1 MSKGTERFKA
11 VIQDYL
17 VKRAKSDELFAAQYL
32 KPDKNIDDCIT
43 YILNAVQK
51 SGCAGFENDEV
62 FSMAVHYYDEDD
74 IQIGT
79 PLQCSIVVNHTVELT
94 QDEQEE
100 IRQSAIKQL
109 HEETYSA
116 MKKKPTRAKKEVE
129 DKQLSLF

>member
-94 QDEQEE
+94 EDEQGE

>member
-62 FSMAVHYYDEDD
+62 FSMAVHYYPKY
-74 IQIGT
+74 II
-79 PLQCSIVVNHTVELT
+79 
-94 QDEQEE
+94 
-100 IRQSAIKQL
+100 IRS
-109 HEETYSA
+109 
-116 MKKKPTRAKKEVE
+116 M
-129 DKQLSLF
+129 

>member
-1 MSKGTERFKA
+1 MFITSC
-11 VIQDYL
+11 
-17 VKRAKSDELFAAQYL
+17 
-32 KPDKNIDDCIT
+32 DK
-43 YILNAVQK
+43 
-51 SGCAGFENDEV
+51 
-62 FSMAVHYYDEDD
+62 HYYDEDD

-94 QDEQEE
+94 EDEQGE

>member
-51 SGCAGFENDEV
+51 SGCAGFEDDEV

-94 QDEQEE
+94 EDEQGE

>member
-43 YILNAVQK
+43 YIINAVQK

-109 HEETYSA
+109 HKETYSA

>member
-43 YILNAVQK
+43 YIINAVQK

-109 HEETYSA
+109 HEGTYSA

>member
-43 YILNAVQK
+43 YIINAVQK